1 MSIALIVF
9 VIAVIA
15 LIVICYAVTAFSY
28 YNKEAKKEIKPT
40 KLYLAGPITGVSNA
54 KAKFELAKNNLE
66 RYGFIVVTPFEN
78 DLSDKATYEQHMA
91 ADFKL
96 IDKCD
101 SIALM
106 PGWSGSVGCMMEL
119 QYCYKKN
126 KLVVYPLCFTGN
138 YYTLM
143 AVTYIENA
151 LSRLFA
157 SEANHDFV
165 MVREMH
171 PHWGVFELL
180 YPYITM
186 LKKRPKYADLQ

>member
-15 LIVICYAVTAFSY
+15 LIVICYAATAFSY
-28 YNKEAKKEIKPT
+28 YNKEAKKEIRPT
-40 KLYLAGPITGVSNA
+40 KLYLAGPITSVSNA

-78 DLSDKATYEQHMA
+78 GLSDKATYEQHMA

-119 QYCYKKN
+119 ERCLYKDK
-126 KLVVYPLCFTGN
+126 VFVYSLCFTGN
-138 YYTLM
+138 YYTIMHVKHIEHILNKLFLDQKDEEFM
-143 AVTYIENA
+143 LIRDNNNLGKKFLIAVYI
-151 LSRLFA
+151 S
-157 SEANHDFV
+157 
-165 MVREMH
+165 
-171 PHWGVFELL
+171 
-180 YPYITM
+180 M
-186 LKKRPKYADLQ
+186 LKVKPKYADIQ

>member
-15 LIVICYAVTAFSY
+15 LIVICYAATAFSY
-28 YNKEAKKEIKPT
+28 YNKEAKKEIRPT

-54 KAKFELAKNNLE
+54 KAKFEQAKNNLE

-78 DLSDKATYEQHMA
+78 GLSDKATYEQHMA

-106 PGWSGSVGCMMEL
+106 PGWSGSVGCMREL
-119 QYCYKKN
+119 EHCYRTN

-143 AVTYIENA
+143 AVTPMDHM
-151 LSRLFA
+151 LSKLFA
-157 SEANHDFV
+157 SEANHEFV
-165 MVREMH
+165 MIRSLFFRE
-171 PHWGVFELL
+171 VFELID
-180 YPYITM
+180 PYITM
-186 LKKRPKYADLQ
+186 LKKRPKYADIQ

>member
-1 MSIALIVF
+1 MIQSIAIFFICCIVVAYIPNITNYLRYKF
-9 VIAVIA
+9 
-15 LIVICYAVTAFSY
+15 C
-28 YNKEAKKEIKPT
+28 EAKKEIRPT

-78 DLSDKATYEQHMA
+78 GLSDKATYEQHMA

-119 QYCYKKN
+119 ERCLYKDK
-126 KLVVYPLCFTGN
+126 VFVYSLCFTGN
-138 YYTLM
+138 YYAIMHVKHIEHILNKLFLDQRDEEFM
-143 AVTYIENA
+143 LIRDNNNLGKKFLIAAYI
-151 LSRLFA
+151 S
-157 SEANHDFV
+157 
-165 MVREMH
+165 
-171 PHWGVFELL
+171 
-180 YPYITM
+180 M
-186 LKKRPKYADLQ
+186 LKVNPKYADLQ

>member
-1 MSIALIVF
+1 MIQSIAIFFICCIVVAYIPNITNYLRYKF
-9 VIAVIA
+9 
-15 LIVICYAVTAFSY
+15 C
-28 YNKEAKKEIKPT
+28 EAKKEIRPT

-78 DLSDKATYEQHMA
+78 GLSDKATYEQHMA

-143 AVTYIENA
+143 AVTPMDHM
-151 LSRLFA
+151 LSKLFA

>member
-15 LIVICYAVTAFSY
+15 LIVICYAATAFSY
-28 YNKEAKKEIKPT
+28 YNKEAKKEIRPT

-54 KAKFELAKNNLE
+54 KAKFQMAKNNLE

-78 DLSDKATYEQHMA
+78 GLSDKATYEQHMA

-119 QYCYKKN
+119 EHCLYKDK
-126 KLVVYPLCFTGN
+126 VFVYSLCFTGN
-138 YYTLM
+138 YYAIMHVKHIEHILNKLFLDQRDEEFM
-143 AVTYIENA
+143 LIRDNNNLGKKFLIAVYI
-151 LSRLFA
+151 S
-157 SEANHDFV
+157 
-165 MVREMH
+165 
-171 PHWGVFELL
+171 
-180 YPYITM
+180 M
-186 LKKRPKYADLQ
+186 LKVNPKYADLQ